1 MARKIM
7 FLLEVC
13 EASTYYGRI
22 RALDQVSLTVAEGE
36 IVCLIGANGAGKTT
50 LLNTISGMAPA
61 RQGEVVLGGKPI
73 TKLPAEQIVGLG
85 ISHVP
90 ERRQV
95 FGSLTV
101 LENLTLGAYSRARR
115 DGQTAIKQDIEE
127 VFTFFPALKPRSRQL
142 AGTLSGGEQQMLAV
156 GRGLMARPKL
166 MLLDEPSLGLAPLIV
181 QEIFHILAELRR
193 KGTTILLVEQ
203 NARAALRVADRGYV
217 LENGRVVLSGT
228 AGELARN
235 ENLQQA
241 YLGRQNHRERK

>member
-1 MARKIM
+1 M
-7 FLLEVC
+7 LEVH
-13 EASTYYGRI
+13 EVSTYYGRI
-22 RALDQVSLTVAEGE
+22 RALDRVSLTVAEGE

-50 LLNTISGMAPA
+50 LLNTISGMVTA
-61 RQGEVVLGGKPI
+61 RQGEVVLDGKPI
-73 TKLPAEQIVGLG
+73 ARLPAEQIVGLG

-115 DGQTAIKQDIEE
+115 DGRAVIKQDIEQI
-127 VFTFFPALKPRSRQL
+127 FTFFPALKPRSRQL

-156 GRGLMARPKL
+156 GRGLMAHPKL

-181 QEIFHILAELRR
+181 QEIFHILVELRR
-193 KGTTILLVEQ
+193 NGTTILLVEQ

-217 LENGRVVLSGT
+217 LENGHVVLSGT
-228 AGELARN
+228 AGELAGN
-235 ENLQQA
+235 ENLQRA
-241 YLGRQNHRERK
+241 YLGRRNHRVRS